1 MLQAPAFSRFRDS
14 VTVWPDDVLFYRF
27 YPMSDGPRV
36 RRGADGLPVLLL
48 VEYALSDTERAAN
61 PQLPPGGGYL
71 ALDTTLD
78 VPDDALT
85 ALRAEL
91 QTRVDAEW
99 ARLRAGTPA
108 EQAKQGVAGTTAP
121 PAVEFGTPTFTKG
134 AVHLDAP
141 HSAVLVEARV
151 AESVPTL
158 LGGNVASFSLDLTPS
173 GASFVRQSLLA
184 PDGSAATD
192 TDPLQVGYD
201 LTFWARLPPA
211 SIHIAVDQRRAYDYA
226 RKQLEGRGI
235 DHCTTYDFDHT
246 DLTTETITQS
256 GAVTVQIDT
265 GSGTMPGDVIDKL
278 RGYAL
283 DLVKQL
289 VAGAVFAKAD
299 PPAGGATPYVLRR
312 DEAFQQEL
320 HSATDMTLTV
330 DLVQSSVVEWTVHP
344 QGVLQTDLAGTDA
357 ATMQR
362 LIRRVSL
369 ADGFFDHLDVTVR
382 AFADFKPMGVSHVE
396 LQLEYT
402 GTGADGVAQTKTQAF
417 TITDGS
423 AQRWQPAMIG
433 DARTFR
439 YRWRAVL
446 DGHPAPEFGEWSSS
460 SQPVVDIVVPEPGVV
475 AVEVLAGNID
485 FDEVVAQAQVH
496 LAYEDPAAG
505 VPRQEETF
513 VLTAP
518 KPSASYLRSVP
529 AQVTQPV
536 RYRVGWVLASG
547 EVRAPG
553 DWQDVPGPVLLVNQ
567 PDTPLL
573 RVSVLPAGNA
583 WPGVQSAVVEVRY
596 RSGMGADDVR
606 TVTLTAADQ
615 FRTVTF
621 LPPPGG
627 PRSFDH
633 RRHVSYK
640 GGRFEETGWTADV
653 TDPVVA
659 VDLTVA
665 GFDVLVDGTLLDLTA
680 SPLTEVTLTRAA
692 GTGTPPQQTT
702 LLYHDRSAQTW
713 HVDAPAGAP
722 VEYTWQVVHH
732 PVDRDPV
739 TLPPQVEHDTVVVL
753 PPYRPAVAGELAV
766 DVIANLVDF
775 GATPLVAV
783 DLAYDDDEN
792 DYHLARDLV
801 LSQDGEHRL
810 TWKVPTKDARKV
822 AFSYTITYFTK
833 DGSPHPGATGA
844 STTPRVIVAAYH
856 P

>member
-14 VTVWPDDVLFYRF
+14 VTVWSDDVLFYHF
-27 YPMSDGPRV
+27 YPVSDVPQV

-48 VEYALSDTERAAN
+48 VEYVLSDTERAAN

-78 VPDDALT
+78 VPDDALS

-91 QTRVDAEW
+91 QTWVDAEW

-108 EQAKQGVAGTTAP
+108 EQARQGVAGTTAP

-173 GASFVRQSLLA
+173 GASLVRQSLLA

-192 TDPLQVGYD
+192 TEPLQVGYD

-226 RKQLEGRGI
+226 RKQLDGRGI
-235 DHCTTYDFDHT
+235 DHCTTYDFDQT
-246 DLTTETITQS
+246 DLTTETVTQS

-265 GSGTMPGDVIDKL
+265 GSGTMPEDVIDKL

-299 PPAGGATPYVLRR
+299 PAAGGATPYVLRR
-312 DEAFQQEL
+312 DEAFQQKL
-320 HSATDMTLTV
+320 HSATEMSLTV
-330 DLVQSSVVEWTVHP
+330 DLVQSSVVAWTVHP

-382 AFADFKPMGVSHVE
+382 AFADFKPMNVSHVE
-396 LQLEYT
+396 VQLEYT
-402 GTGADGVAQTKTQAF
+402 GTGSGGVAQTKMQAF

-423 AQRWQPAMIG
+423 VQRWQPGLIG

-446 DGHPAPEFGEWSSS
+446 DGHPAPEFGEWSSND
-460 SQPVVDIVVPEPGVV
+460 QPVVDIVVPEPGVV
-475 AVEVLAGNID
+475 AVEVMAGNID

-496 LAYEDPAAG
+496 LAYEDSAAG

-513 VLTAP
+513 VLTAR
-518 KPSASYLRSVP
+518 KPSASYLRSIP
-529 AQVTQPV
+529 AQVTRPV

-547 EVRAPG
+547 EIRAPG
-553 DWQDVPGPVLLVNQ
+553 NWQDVPGPALLVNQ

-596 RSGMGADDVR
+596 RSGSGADDVPDGNVDR
-606 TVTLTAADQ
+606 RRSVPNRHLPASARRAAQLRPPPSRLLQGRAIRGNCLDRRRHRPGGGRGPDRGRLRRRGGRHPARPGGVPPDGGHPDQSGGRGHAAAADDAAVPRPVGTDLAHRRPGG
-615 FRTVTF
+615 RTGGVH
-621 LPPPGG
+621 LAGSAPPGRPG
-627 PRSFDH
+627 SGHPATAGRA
-633 RRHVSYK
+633 RH
-640 GGRFEETGWTADV
+640 GGRAAAL
-653 TDPVVA
+653 PV
-659 VDLTVA
+659 
-665 GFDVLVDGTLLDLTA
+665 GHG
-680 SPLTEVTLTRAA
+680 R
-692 GTGTPPQQTT
+692 
-702 LLYHDRSAQTW
+702 
-713 HVDAPAGAP
+713 
-722 VEYTWQVVHH
+722 
-732 PVDRDPV
+732 
-739 TLPPQVEHDTVVVL
+739 
-753 PPYRPAVAGELAV
+753 
-766 DVIANLVDF
+766 
-775 GATPLVAV
+775 
-783 DLAYDDDEN
+783 
-792 DYHLARDLV
+792 
-801 LSQDGEHRL
+801 
-810 TWKVPTKDARKV
+810 
-822 AFSYTITYFTK
+822 
-833 DGSPHPGATGA
+833 
-844 STTPRVIVAAYH
+844 
-856 P
+856 